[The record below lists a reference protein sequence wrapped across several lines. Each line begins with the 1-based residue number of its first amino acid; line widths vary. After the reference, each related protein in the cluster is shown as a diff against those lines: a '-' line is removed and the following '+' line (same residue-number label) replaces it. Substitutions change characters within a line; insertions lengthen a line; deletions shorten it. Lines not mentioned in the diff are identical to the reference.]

1 MTVDRNSLRQYLK
14 QRAEFGERVL
24 FLDQLTGQE
33 AHALLSG
40 SGIKDQ
46 GSQIAERGSRKT
58 SRESTNDSSSLVAAE
73 MPVAEAAIHD
83 PRSTI
88 PDPRSPIPDPAAQS
102 KLTVL
107 QQQASACMRCRLHEG
122 RKTVVF
128 GEGNPNADV
137 MVVGEAPGQEEDR
150 TGRPFVGQAGKLL
163 DLLLMTAGFPR
174 ESVYIC
180 NTLKC
185 RPPNNRN
192 PLPDEL
198 EACSNF
204 LQGQIDTI
212 APRALIA
219 VGKFAAQS
227 LLKSEESIGRLRGQ
241 KHQYRGIPLI
251 VTYHPAYL
259 LRTPSASRVAWQ
271 DFQLLRQVL
280 DEQA

>member
-1 MTVDRNSLRQYLK
+1 MTIDRNSLLQYLR
-14 QRAEFGERVL
+14 QRAEYGEREL
-24 FLDQLTGQE
+24 FLENLTAVE
-33 AHALLSG
+33 AIALLATGSRIADRGSRIADQG
-40 SGIKDQ
+40 SGIRDEVEEK
-46 GSQIAERGSRKT
+46 
-58 SRESTNDSSSLVAAE
+58 TNDARAVDPQS
-73 MPVAEAAIHD
+73 AIRD
-83 PRSTI
+83 PRS
-88 PDPRSPIPDPAAQS
+88 AQ
-102 KLTVL
+102 LVVL
-107 QQQASACMRCRLHEG
+107 QDKASGCIACRLHEA

-128 GEGNPNADV
+128 GEGNPNADL

-163 DLLLMTAGFPR
+163 DLLLMTTGFPR

-192 PLPDEL
+192 PLADEL
-198 EACSNF
+198 ESCSGF
-204 LQGQIDTI
+204 LQGQIDAI

-227 LLKSEESIGRLRGQ
+227 LLQSEESIGRLRGQ
-241 KHQYRGIPLI
+241 IHNYRGKPLI

-280 DEQA
+280 DEQP

>member
-14 QRAEFGERVL
+14 QRAEFGEREL

-46 GSQIAERGSRKT
+46 GSGISDRGSRKT
-58 SRESTNDSSSLVAAE
+58 SRESTNDSSSLVATG
-73 MPVAEAAIHD
+73 MPVAET
-83 PRSTI
+83 TI
-88 PDPRSPIPDPAAQS
+88 LDPRSPIPDPVLQS
-102 KLTVL
+102 KLTIL

-241 KHQYRGIPLI
+241 KHLYRGIPLI

>member
-1 MTVDRNSLRQYLK
+1 MTLDRELLRQYLK
-14 QRAEFGERVL
+14 QRAEFGEREL

-46 GSQIAERGSRKT
+46 GSLIAERGPRKT

-73 MPVAEAAIHD
+73 LLVTEAA
-83 PRSTI
+83 I
-88 PDPRSPIPDPAAQS
+88 PDPRSAIPDPAAQS

-198 EACSNF
+198 EACANF

-212 APRALIA
+212 APRVLIA

-241 KHQYRGIPLI
+241 KHEYRGIPLI

>member
-1 MTVDRNSLRQYLK
+1 MTVQRSVLLAYLRQL
-14 QRAEFGERVL
+14 ADVGERSL
-24 FLDQLTGQE
+24 WLEHLSAADALT
-33 AHALLSG
+33 LLRTRAPAPAPLAFSP
-40 SGIKDQ
+40 KDAPV
-46 GSQIAERGSRKT
+46 SSPDAR
-58 SRESTNDSSSLVAAE
+58 NASSSALQVLQT
-73 MPVAEAAIHD
+73 EAA
-83 PRSTI
+83 SCT
-88 PDPRSPIPDPAAQS
+88 
-102 KLTVL
+102 
-107 QQQASACMRCRLHEG
+107 RCRLHTG
-122 RKTVVF
+122 RTTVVF

-185 RPPNNRN
+185 RPPQNRN

-198 EACSNF
+198 ESCSSF
-204 LQGQIDTI
+204 LQGQIDAV

-219 VGKFAAQS
+219 AGKFAAQA
-227 LLKSEESIGRLRGQ
+227 LLNSEESIGRLRGQ
-241 KHQYRGIPLI
+241 VHNYRGIPLV

-259 LRTPSASRVAWQ
+259 LRSPQQSRIAWQ